1 MNNASAS
8 IFSLLMGT
16 IARKKMEFNKNLS
29 NRTFFKNLE
38 KQIHNSKP
46 IAPFFNKALLVV
58 VFSVSFWP
66 ENTDFLPLG
75 EINKP

>member
-38 KQIHNSKP
+38 K
-46 IAPFFNKALLVV
+46 NKFIIQNQLLH
-58 VFSVSFWP
+58 FSIRHFWWLC
-66 ENTDFLPLG
+66 FLSLSG
-75 EINKP
+75 QRILISYL